1 MSDNDTRTSP
11 SATNAS
17 YEDDSEDYE
26 DAYDNVEAVDEGDKG
41 EEEKE
46 EKKIRDSLGH
56 TSDSPDFVDEDK
68 LRTWETGED
77 PMSETDLEQKRLEAA
92 QYKLEGN
99 ALYSEGKTLEAVGN

>member
-1 MSDNDTRTSP
+1 MRNARNDR
-11 SATNAS
+11 AR
-17 YEDDSEDYE
+17 DILVGRR
-26 DAYDNVEAVDEGDKG
+26 NV
-41 EEEKE
+41 
-46 EKKIRDSLGH
+46 RDSLGH